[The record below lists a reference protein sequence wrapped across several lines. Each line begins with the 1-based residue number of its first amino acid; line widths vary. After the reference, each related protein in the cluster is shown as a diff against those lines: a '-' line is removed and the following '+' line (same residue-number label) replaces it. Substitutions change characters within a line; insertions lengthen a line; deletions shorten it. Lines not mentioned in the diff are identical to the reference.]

1 MTTMFARLFSGE
13 KDVEPSH
20 PILSSAFP
28 IVQSTET
35 LTFREDHQ
43 LEPSVHTS
51 SAWIGPWLNS
61 NKTLQKLVN
70 YFIHVHTLCND
81 REIFRR
87 FGDQESS

>member
-1 MTTMFARLFSGE
+1 MHMCRVWTNSLAWRVHDHNVCAFVLRE

-51 SAWIGPWLNS
+51 SAWIGP
-61 NKTLQKLVN
+61 
-70 YFIHVHTLCND
+70 C
-81 REIFRR
+81 
-87 FGDQESS
+87 